1 MEVGAEIIT
10 TNSYGTQ
17 PNYYTKG
24 ETLIRQELSAG
35 EGTLEEL
42 IHDHAKLSAQLAVQA
57 RQEFYN
63 KNNKTP
69 NPKIQVKIA
78 GDWVKILYNV
88 NVLC

>member
-24 ETLIRQELSAG
+24 ETLIRQELSAC
-35 EGTLEEL
+35 EGTLGLEEL

-63 KNNKTP
+63 KNNKIP
-69 NPKIQVKIA
+69 KPKIQVKIA
-78 GDWVKILYNV
+78 EDWVKKSIM
-88 NVLC
+88 

>member
-35 EGTLEEL
+35 EGTLLEEL

-63 KNNKTP
+63 KNNKIP

-78 GDWVKILYNV
+78 EDWVKKSIM
-88 NVLC
+88 